1 MKKMKKI
8 FTVSLIAILL
18 ASCSS
23 TQTAFDS
30 SPVNSKSVDL
40 DPIKADI
47 NVNEESKIKGSSE
60 STYFL
65 FFRLSGDQVYADVD
79 FDDQKDLTTSVLSL
93 LNPFNWIYNGGES
106 KTRSAAAYKALK
118 KNNDDVI
125 VDANYTTTVKNYIIF
140 KKFKVDVEGYGAKY
154 SNFRTEK
161 QKKILLQ
168 NGKEFLIQDN

>member
-1 MKKMKKI
+1 MKKLL
-8 FTVSLIAILL
+8 TVTLIAILL

-30 SPVNSKSVDL
+30 SPVNSKSVEL

-47 NVNEESKIKGSSE
+47 NVNEKSKIKGSSK

-65 FFRLSGDQVYADVD
+65 FFRISGDKVYADVD
-79 FDDQKDLTTSVLSL
+79 FDNQKDLTTSVLSL

-106 KTRSAAAYKALK
+106 KTRSAAAYKALS

-125 VDANYTTTVKNYIIF
+125 VDPNYTTTVKNYILF
-140 KKFKVDVEGYGAKY
+140 KTFKVDVEGYGAKY

-161 QKKILLQ
+161 QKLMLLQ
-168 NGKEFLIQDN
+168 NGKEVLLQDR